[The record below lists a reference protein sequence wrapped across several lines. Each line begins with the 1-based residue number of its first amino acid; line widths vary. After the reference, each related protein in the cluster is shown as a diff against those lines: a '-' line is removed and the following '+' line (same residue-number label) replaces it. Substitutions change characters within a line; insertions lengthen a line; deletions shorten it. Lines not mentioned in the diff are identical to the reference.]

1 MCIRRASDAFG
12 MNPFVDG
19 SGKVG
24 IFDEARRFA
33 WVVVETFTFSGGL
46 DPAVV
51 HLKDDGSEVKFD
63 LRQESDGSRR
73 IMDLIPAFLEL
84 TKEKSKK
91 VYIIDEIDRSLHTL
105 LTRRLID
112 LYLSTCSTE

>member
-1 MCIRRASDAFG
+1 

-24 IFDEARRFA
+24 IFDEARGFA

-51 HLKDDGSEVKFD
+51 HLKDDGSRFFVH
-63 LRQESDGSRR
+63 DGL
-73 IMDLIPAFLEL
+73 D
-84 TKEKSKK
+84 
-91 VYIIDEIDRSLHTL
+91 
-105 LTRRLID
+105 ID
-112 LYLSTCSTE
+112 LCIKAKIEGLLQPFDAGVFG